1 MAYRT
6 FKVFCF
12 ILVFFSLR
20 LFSQD
25 FPLADKVHYQQFLN
39 TKTFVVEF
47 GDPFSEFND
56 YIKDAMQKHWKLTSY
71 QFISEKDFETRM
83 ADPNASFIFLS
94 EAASSGRFA
103 MHLNLL
109 NVVLGHKSKDLN
121 KMPDLGS
128 VPISYVF
135 EDDEDFDEEESFYL
149 MGVFLK
155 FIQYY
160 IKYNAT
166 NTSADVNK
174 IISNNKNELKDL
186 EIWFTKDQLAHDV
199 NTLEKISK
207 VYKHKVRIVT
217 IDEIEKAINQ
227 NKKGVAVLHKVGP
240 GNNKGRTLKFILGA
254 EDGKPYYF
262 NHTVVSPNKPDAFLI
277 EDFKNLVQ

>member
-1 MAYRT
+1 MANKF
-6 FKVFCF
+6 FKVLCF
-12 ILVFFSLR
+12 ILAFYTLE
-20 LFSQD
+20 LYSQD
-25 FPLADKVHYQQFLN
+25 FPLADKAQYQQFLK
-39 TKTFVVEF
+39 TKTFVVEY

-56 YIKDAMQKHWKLTSY
+56 YIKDAMQKHWKLTNY
-71 QFISEKDFETRM
+71 QFISETDFENKM
-83 ADPNASFIFLS
+83 ADPNSSFIFLS

-103 MHLNLL
+103 MHINIL

-135 EDDEDFDEEESFYL
+135 DDDEDFDEEENFYL
-149 MGVFLK
+149 MGVYLK
-155 FIQYY
+155 FMQYY
-160 IKYNAT
+160 IQYNAT
-166 NTSADVNK
+166 NQSADVNK
-174 IISNNKNELKDL
+174 IISNNKTELKDL
-186 EIWFTKDQLAHDV
+186 EIWFTKEQLANDV

-217 IDEIEKAINQ
+217 EEEIENAIDQ

-240 GNNKGRTLKFILGA
+240 GNNKGRTLKFILGIA
-254 EDGKPYYF
+254 DGKPYYF
-262 NHTVVSPNKPDAFLI
+262 NHTVVSATKPDAFLI